1 MIRVAKIFYFRKK
14 TKTVKCAKEFLVLKQ
29 NNEKELASFHAHPSQ
44 VYVEEKTLV
53 PSLI

>member
-1 MIRVAKIFYFRKK
+1 M
-14 TKTVKCAKEFLVLKQ
+14 KCAKEFLVLKQ

-44 VYVEEKTLV
+44 IHVVDKTLA